1 MSDEAVNPLFTMS
14 ARDTIWRLVIFTG
27 SILVHLAIFA
37 LVKIPQTS
45 APMAT
50 KNSLTVQLQSSI
62 NTIAPVPQSTA
73 QTPTKK
79 ALNSTLPTKT
89 ATPKKIFKTNTL
101 AKKIE
106 PKTIATVA
114 KTSLINK
121 PAFAGK
127 ETEVPAAR
135 DQQAEPIDALD
146 LKQIVREKNI
156 ISTAEL
162 ASMADLEPTPTE
174 PEQAAMPTAI
184 ASATAELPR
193 ANPVDQIVSEP
204 SNEFQSTAQVEP
216 DRVDRR
222 DVQNFAAAR
231 FAGRPPVPIKPASA
245 IRKRLRGEL
254 VLRGFVGASGQLEQ
268 PFVQRS
274 SGHLELDQ
282 AALEQAL
289 AWSFQPALE
298 DGVATGQWV
307 EWTVAFR

>member
-1 MSDEAVNPLFTMS
+1 MS
-14 ARDTIWRLVIFTG
+14 ARDTIWRLVFFTG

-62 NTIAPVPQSTA
+62 NTITPVPQSTA

-89 ATPKKIFKTNTL
+89 ATPKKILKPDAL
-101 AKKIE
+101 GKKIE
-106 PKTIATVA
+106 PKATLIIAQTDPIETSVFVA
-114 KTSLINK
+114 KK
-121 PAFAGK
+121 PSAPI
-127 ETEVPAAR
+127 VQ
-135 DQQAEPIDALD
+135 DQLSKPIDVLD
-146 LKQIVREKNI
+146 LEKSARAKNI
-156 ISTAEL
+156 LATAEL
-162 ASMADLEPTPTE
+162 ASMEDLKPTSTG
-174 PEQAAMPTAI
+174 PEQAAM
-184 ASATAELPR
+184 AELPK
-193 ANPVDQIVSEP
+193 ANPLDQIVSEP

>member
-79 ALNSTLPTKT
+79 ALNSTLPTNM

-106 PKTIATVA
+106 PKTITTVA

-121 PAFAGK
+121 PAFARK

-146 LKQIVREKNI
+146 LKQIAREKNI

>member
-14 ARDTIWRLVIFTG
+14 ARDTIWRLVFFTG

-62 NTIAPVPQSTA
+62 NTITPVPQGSA
-73 QTPTKK
+73 QTQTKK

-89 ATPKKIFKTNTL
+89 ATPKKILKPDAL
-101 AKKIE
+101 GKKIE
-106 PKTIATVA
+106 PKATLIIAQTDPIETSVFVA
-114 KTSLINK
+114 KKTSAPI
-121 PAFAGK
+121 
-127 ETEVPAAR
+127 VQ
-135 DQQAEPIDALD
+135 DQLSKPIDVLD
-146 LKQIVREKNI
+146 LEKFARAKNI
-156 ISTAEL
+156 LATAEL
-162 ASMADLEPTPTE
+162 ASMEDLKPTSTG
-174 PEQAAMPTAI
+174 PEQAAMPAAI
-184 ASATAELPR
+184 ASAMAELPK
-193 ANPVDQIVSEP
+193 ANPLDQIVSEP